1 MLIQI
6 LKQTKVE
13 DYKYIKQK
21 EKLANI
27 LIMHEK
33 VLLNRLMIIL
43 QLELK

>member
-6 LKQTKVE
+6 LKQTEVE
-13 DYKYIKQK
+13 DYKSIKQK

>member
-13 DYKYIKQK
+13 DYKSIKQK

-27 LIMHEK
+27 RIMHENG
-33 VLLNRLMIIL
+33 LLNRLRSIL